1 MEAEMLKVVETGS
14 SSRGLRLD
22 KNLLRR
28 TVNEDLRNK
37 GNTLLT
43 DSEFYL
49 LVEVCERTGL
59 DPFTRQ
65 VYAIKQKDNIA
76 GCEVMSILTSI
87 DEFRLIAQRTPTYA
101 GQGGPFWCGEDGV
114 WHDVWFEDT
123 PPFAAKVVVRKLMGG
138 IVVESSAVAR
148 YAAYAQ
154 TDQNG
159 QIVQMWTK
167 MGDDQLAKCAEA
179 LVLRKVFPQE
189 LSGLYTV
196 DEMAQAVEVEGRE
209 PGRSPSTSLK
219 ATKATGAGP
228 IVSLVDTTHSVR
240 GEITT
245 TVEPV
250 EHKVTGAEASVTD
263 QANDVAEE
271 GQLEDI
277 RHYFNEVSIEK
288 AERLGYVADVV
299 GHPME
304 RPSELT
310 RAEASLVIERLR
322 AARSEAK

>member
-1 MEAEMLKVVETGS
+1 MEADMLKVVETGN

-22 KNLLRR
+22 KDLLRR

-37 GNTLLT
+37 GNTPLT
-43 DSEFYL
+43 DNEFCL

-65 VYAIKQKDNIA
+65 VCAIKRKDSRA
-76 GCEVMSILTSI
+76 GHEVMSILTSI

-148 YAAYAQ
+148 YGAYAQ

-167 MGDDQLAKCAEA
+167 MCDDQLAKCAEA
-179 LVLRKVFPQE
+179 LALRKVFPQE

-196 DEMAQAVEVEGRE
+196 DEMAQANDAVVETT
-209 PGRSPSTSLK
+209 GRSSGTSLK
-219 ATKATGAGP
+219 ATRATGTGP
-228 IVSLVDTTHSVR
+228 IVALVDTTSSVR

-245 TVEPV
+245 AVEPV
-250 EHKVTGAEASVTD
+250 VHEATLTETSATD
-263 QANDVAEE
+263 QANDPAEE

-288 AERLGYVADVV
+288 AERLGYVANVV
-299 GHPME
+299 GHPVE

-310 RAEASLVIERLR
+310 RAEAALVIEQLR
-322 AARSEAK
+322 TQRSEAE